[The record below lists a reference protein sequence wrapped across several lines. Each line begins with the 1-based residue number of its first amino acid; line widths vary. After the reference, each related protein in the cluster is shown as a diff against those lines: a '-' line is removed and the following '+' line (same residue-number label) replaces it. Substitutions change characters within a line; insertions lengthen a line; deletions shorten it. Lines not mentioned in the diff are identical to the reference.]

1 MGSSPERPRPTVLK
15 ISALSPE
22 TQLLI
27 RCARTH
33 HDEAGRQQLRDLAR
47 GTISWDRLLD
57 EAARHQIMPLV
68 ANSLGL
74 VSDVIPSKLLERLA
88 GYTQSH
94 AMRNLKLTGVLAEVL
109 DALDESDIVAFPYK
123 GPALAVAAY
132 GSVLLRSFADLDV
145 LVQKR
150 EYLRAKAVLEDLGFV
165 SASPFPSDRYYLLW
179 KSAFRFDREDVSVD
193 LQWGSTSMVALSIPL
208 DEEFWRSGVQLQIAG
223 QTVRAIAAEDLMLF
237 LCAHGSRHEWDRLK
251 WVCDVAELIR
261 AQEHMDWASTLGR
274 ARQVGAM
281 RVLRLGLILA
291 EELLEARV
299 PDEVFIEIQSDKTA
313 MRLARDAARRLLL
326 ADPGPPLSVI
336 AQHRFRLEMQTRW
349 SDRMRYVVHQLVQ
362 PRIIDRDFVSLPRPL
377 WILYPVIRVVRV
389 AGKYAFGWLG
399 EIAGRLSKKAKL

>member
-1 MGSSPERPRPTVLK
+1 MGSSPERSCPTVLN

-22 TQLLI
+22 TQLLV
-27 RCARTH
+27 RCARTF
-33 HDEAGRQQLRDLAR
+33 HDEAGQKQLRDLAG

-74 VSDVIPSKLLERLA
+74 VSDVIPGKLLEQLA
-88 GYTQSH
+88 GYTSLQ

-109 DALDESDIVAFPYK
+109 DALDEADIVAFPYK

-132 GSVLLRSFADLDV
+132 GSVSLRTFADLDV

-223 QTVRAIAAEDLMLF
+223 RTVRAIEAEDLMLL
-237 LCAHGSRHEWDRLK
+237 LCAHGSRHQWDRLK
-251 WVCDVAELIR
+251 WVCDVAELIG
-261 AQEHMDWASTLGR
+261 AQEHMDWGSTLAR

-291 EELLEARV
+291 EELLGARV
-299 PDEVFIEIQSDKTA
+299 PDEVLIEVHSDKTA
-313 MRLARDAARRLLL
+313 IRLAHDAARGLLL
-326 ADPGPPLSVI
+326 ADPGPPLSI
-336 AQHRFRLEMQTRW
+336 NAQHRFRLEMQTRW

-362 PRIIDRDFVSLPRPL
+362 PRVIDREFLSLPRPL
-377 WILYPVIRVVRV
+377 WILYPAIRVVRV
-389 AGKYAFGWLG
+389 AGKYALDLLRQMS
-399 EIAGRLSKKAKL
+399 GRLSKKAKL